1 MAIDSTLRGIRL
13 SINQARDAGEKPEVV
28 FGLTDASDQSWT
40 LARIVA
46 GEEGS
51 FGGRLALEVNAGNG
65 APQDGTIERMAI
77 DSAGN
82 VGIGG
87 NLAVQGALQAGAIAD
102 VASEIT
108 ALQGHGHSAVD
119 VGALPIS
126 GGTVSGNLTVDGTL
140 KAGAIGDVASEI
152 AALKGHTH
160 TAAEVG
166 ALSGGGG
173 TLTGDLAVQGKLGVK
188 GAIDVGEIL
197 VKGKPLSTSPWS
209 TATGGINYK
218 GGNVGIASTSPKERL
233 DVNGRT
239 KSGKLTIGPWPANP
253 NRYVFFGT
261 NSLDQAKAGNYALLQ
276 DASGANVG
284 RTFLNSPVDIRLR
297 IGNSDKMVVAKNGF
311 VGIGTSAPKAPLHVA
326 NYMAVGPFA
335 PTTGAGG
342 IDLTGR
348 VAELGFVRRN
358 LTAWPAKPQAGDRY
372 VWYNHDGKFA
382 WLWTNTHGNLFGVSS
397 VGDVWYRAQLN
408 KLDVDNNFT
417 ANVRCADF
425 RIGHSTRRKALGRAL
440 VDLTT
445 HLSINHAGDW
455 KKGCV
460 YGVSMNRRSSR
471 ALKNDI
477 EAISPGEA
485 HQVLDH
491 LSPVKYTLKSD
502 PDRETQ
508 LGFIAEDVPEQVGTA
523 DRNAVN
529 NDHIV
534 AVLVRVVQQQQKAL
548 ATLSG
553 QRAVDT
559 LQRRLERMEEL
570 VRELKPSGD
579 AVGRG

>member
-13 SINQARDAGEKPEVV
+13 RINQATDASEKPEVV
-28 FGLTDASDQSWT
+28 FALTDATDQSWT
-40 LARIVA
+40 MARIVA
-46 GEEGS
+46 GDEGS
-51 FGGRLALEVNAGNG
+51 FGGRLAIEVNAGGG
-65 APQDGTIERMAI
+65 APADETTERLVI
-77 DSAGN
+77 DSAGD

-87 NLAVQGALQAGAIAD
+87 NLTVAGALQVGAIVD

-108 ALQGHGHSAVD
+108 ALKGHTHSAAD
-119 VGALPIS
+119 VGALPI
-126 GGTVSGNLTVDGTL
+126 
-140 KAGAIGDVASEI
+140 
-152 AALKGHTH
+152 
-160 TAAEVG
+160 
-166 ALSGGGG
+166 GGG
-173 TLTGDLAVQGKLGVK
+173 TLSGDLTVEGTLQAGAISDVAAEITTLKGRTFTAADVGALPIGGGTVTGKLEVK

-197 VKGKPLSTSPWS
+197 VKGKPLATSPWS

-218 GGNVGIASTSPKERL
+218 DGNVGIASTSPKERL

-239 KSGKLTIGPWPANP
+239 KSGKLTIGPWPANQ

-261 NSLDQAKAGNYALLQ
+261 NSLDQAQAGNYALLQ
-276 DASGANVG
+276 EASSANVG

-297 IGNSDKMVVAKNGF
+297 IGNSDKMVVANNGF
-311 VGIGTSAPKAPLHVA
+311 VGIGTSAPQAPLHVA

-358 LTAWPAKPQAGDRY
+358 LTAWPSTPQPGDRY
-372 VWYNHDGKFA
+372 VWYNQDGKFA

-397 VGDVWYRAQLN
+397 VGDVWYRGQLN
-408 KLDVDNNFT
+408 KLDVEDNFT

-425 RIGHSTRRKALGRAL
+425 RIGHSKRRKALGRAL

-445 HLSINHAGDW
+445 QLSINHDGDW
-455 KKGCV
+455 AKGCV

-477 EAISPGEA
+477 RAISSGEA
-485 HQVLDH
+485 HQVLSR

-508 LGFIAEDVPEQVGTA
+508 LGFIAEDVPEQVGTG
-523 DRNAVN
+523 DRSAVN

-534 AVLVRVVQQQQKAL
+534 AVLVKVVQEQQRVLAAL
-548 ATLSG
+548 CG
-553 QRAVDT
+553 
-559 LQRRLERMEEL
+559 
-570 VRELKPSGD
+570 
-579 AVGRG
+579 